1 MTVPY
6 EDLLRL
12 VLAVVVGGLLG
23 AEREYREKP
32 AGFRTLIFICLG
44 ATLFTTLSRLLAPS
58 DDPVRIAANIVTG
71 IGFLGAGAILRE
83 GNRVEGLTTAAA
95 IWLTAALG
103 MGLGGGQY
111 ALVAGVTALTLIVL
125 WAFPWIEARIERS
138 RDAATYQITC
148 TGTPEAIDQLCTW
161 LPESRLDVKSAKR
174 LKSAGMTVYVW
185 SVFGP
190 PERHAWLV
198 EKLLNDERVVEL
210 KY

>member
-1 MTVPY
+1 MAIPY

-44 ATLFTTLSRLLAPS
+44 ATLFTILSRTLAP

-83 GNRVEGLTTAAA
+83 GTRVEGLTTAAA

-103 MGLGGGQY
+103 MGLGGGHY
-111 ALVAGVTALTLIVL
+111 ALVAAVTLLALIVL
-125 WAFPWIEARIERS
+125 WTFPRLEAYIEHF
-138 RDAATYQITC
+138 RDAAVYEVKC
-148 TGTPEAIDQLCTW
+148 TGTPEAVEQVHNW
-161 LPESRLDVKSAKR
+161 LRESRLQVKSTKH
-174 LKSAGMTVYVW
+174 LKSAGMTIYVW

-190 PERHAWLV
+190 PDRHAWLV
-198 EKLLNDERVVEL
+198 QKLLSDDCVVEL

>member
-1 MTVPY
+1 MTIPY
-6 EDLLRL
+6 EELLRL

-44 ATLFTTLSRLLAPS
+44 ATLFTTLSRVLAP
-58 DDPVRIAANIVTG
+58 DDAVRIAANIVTG

-83 GNRVEGLTTAAA
+83 GNRVGGLTTAAA

-111 ALVAGVTALTLIVL
+111 ALVAGVTLLALIVL
-125 WAFPWIEARIERS
+125 WTFPRLEAYIERF
-138 RDAATYQITC
+138 RDAAVYEVKC
-148 TGTPEAIDQLCTW
+148 AGAPEAIEQVLN
-161 LPESRLDVKSAKR
+161 LLRESRLEVKSTKR
-174 LKSAGMTVYVW
+174 LKCAGTTTYVW

-190 PERHAWLV
+190 PERHAWLID
-198 EKLLNDERVVEL
+198 KLLSNDCVAEL

>member
-1 MTVPY
+1 MAIPY

-44 ATLFTTLSRLLAPS
+44 ATLFTTLSRVLAP

-83 GNRVEGLTTAAA
+83 GTRVEGLTTAAA

-103 MGLGGGQY
+103 MGLGGGHY
-111 ALVAGVTALTLIVL
+111 LLVAGVTLLALVVL
-125 WAFPWIEARIERS
+125 WAFPWIESRIERF
-138 RDAATYQITC
+138 RDAAVYEVTC
-148 TGTPEAIDQLCTW
+148 AGAPEAIEQVLG
-161 LPESRLDVKSAKR
+161 LLRESRLDVKSTKR
-174 LKSAGMTVYVW
+174 LKCAGMTTYVW

-190 PERHAWLV
+190 PERHTWLI
-198 EKLLNDERVVEL
+198 EKLLNCDCVTEL

>member
-1 MTVPY
+1 MTIPY

-12 VLAVVVGGLLG
+12 ALAVVVGGLLG

-44 ATLFTTLSRLLAPS
+44 ATLFTILSRALAP
-58 DDPVRIAANIVTG
+58 DDSVRIAANIVTG

-83 GNRVEGLTTAAA
+83 GTRVEGLTTAAA

-111 ALVAGVTALTLIVL
+111 GLVAAVTALTLIVL
-125 WAFPWIEARIERS
+125 WTFPWIEAQIERS
-138 RDAATYQITC
+138 RDAATYEIKC
-148 TGTPEAIDQLCTW
+148 TGTSEAVDQLRNL
-161 LPESRLDVKSAKR
+161 LPQSRLDVKSSKR

-185 SVFGP
+185 SVFGA